1 MNMKIIWKATESH
14 GNQRNDTLPGMKTQK
29 KKNHCDKTKIK
40 MFSSIEC
47 SVLSSKD

>member
-1 MNMKIIWKATESH
+1 MQATESH
-14 GNQRNDTLPGMKTQK
+14 GNQRNDTLPGTKTQK
-29 KKNHCDKTKIK
+29 KNHWGKTKIE